1 MSGDDHT
8 ADRHF
13 AADLRAGLVVFLVAL
28 PLCLGIASASEAPPF
43 AGLVAGI
50 VGGVV
55 VGLASGSMLS
65 VAGPAAGLTI
75 IVLEGIHSLGFA
87 AFLTA
92 TMLGGLFQVV
102 MGSLRMGVLA
112 HFVPNAVI
120 RGMLAAIGLILVLK
134 QIPHAVGYDADYE
147 GDFTFVQVDGQ
158 NTFSELINSLNYLQP
173 GAIIVTV
180 LGFLGFFIWRDYG
193 KGDRAV
199 KLTKIAPPHLIVV
212 ILGAAAAAA
221 LAATEYLIGP
231 DHFVRIPDI
240 AGAGGL
246 MGLWQRPSLD
256 AVTDAA
262 VWHTA
267 AVLAAV
273 ASVESLLCVEA
284 TDRLDPYHRITPAD
298 RELKAQGL
306 GNIVS
311 GFLGGL
317 PVTAVIVRSYAN
329 LQAGARS
336 RWSAVIHGVI
346 LAVAT
351 LGLASMINQI
361 PLAALAVILL
371 IVGGKLTPPRLYRE
385 MWSKGL
391 NQFLPFIATIVL
403 ILVTDL
409 LTGTLLGLAVGV
421 FFVIRDNYRSAF
433 VVTSDGPNRYIR
445 FTANVS
451 FLNKARLKHVFE
463 EAERGG
469 MVIID
474 GTQARHVDNDILD
487 TITDFESL
495 AHLRGIKVEIKCS
508 PGAAHPFFHP
518 KRDATSTR
526 DARSPAGA
534 RNDDRLRP

>member
-1 MSGDDHT
+1 MASDDPS
-8 ADRHF
+8 ADLRF
-13 AADLRAGLVVFLVAL
+13 AADIRAGLVVFLVAL
-28 PLCLGIASASEAPPF
+28 PLCLGIAAASEAPPF

-50 VGGVV
+50 VGGVI
-55 VGLASGSMLS
+55 VGLASGSAIS
-65 VAGPAAGLTI
+65 VAGPAAGLTV

-92 TMLGGLFQVV
+92 TMLAGVLQIAMGG
-102 MGSLRMGVLA
+102 LRMGVLA

-158 NTFSELINSLNYLQP
+158 NTFTELLNSLNYLQP
-173 GAIIVTV
+173 GAIIVTI
-180 LGFLGFFIWRDYG
+180 LGFLGFFLWRDYG
-193 KGDRAV
+193 EGRRAV
-199 KLTKIAPPHLIVV
+199 KLTRIAPPHLIVV
-212 ILGAAAAAA
+212 LLGAAVAAG

-231 DHFVRIPDI
+231 DHFVRIPAI
-240 AGAGGL
+240 ADAGGIL
-246 MGLWQRPSLD
+246 GLWQRPAPEAVLD
-256 AVTDAA
+256 LA
-262 VWHTA
+262 VWQTA

-273 ASVESLLCVEA
+273 ASIESLLCVEA

-306 GNIVS
+306 GNMVS

-329 LQAGARS
+329 LQAGART
-336 RWSAVIHGVI
+336 RWAAVIHGVI

-351 LGLASMINQI
+351 LAMASLINQI

-371 IVGGKLTPPRLYRE
+371 IVGGKLTPPALYRE
-385 MWSKGL
+385 MWSKGP

-409 LTGTLLGLAVGV
+409 LTGTLLGLGVGV
-421 FFVIRDNYRSAF
+421 LFVVRDNYRSAF
-433 VVTSDGPNRYIR
+433 VVTSDGPNLYIR

-487 TITDFESL
+487 TITDFQSL
-495 AHLRGIKVEIKCS
+495 AHLRDIKVELKRS
-508 PGAAHPFFHP
+508 PMAGHPFF
-518 KRDATSTR
+518 
-526 DARSPAGA
+526 RSPVAEA
-534 RNDDRLRP
+534 SAP